1 MKNLVVCV
9 LGLALLAFGTSNMAQ
24 AQSYPAKPIRVI
36 VPYPPADTG
45 DTIARLIGQKL
56 SERLGQE
63 VIVDNRPG
71 ASGQIGL
78 ELATRAAPDGYTLAL
93 GQAGNV
99 SVAPHTYKA
108 LPYDP
113 IADFLPVAL
122 VAWNYLALVVH
133 PALPYKSVAE
143 MIAWAKA
150 NPGKLTFAS
159 NGEGGFPHLSFE
171 LLRVQAGFT
180 YLHVPYKGSAQIV
193 TDLIGGQVDAAMAS
207 YTSMSPLVRAEK
219 LRLLGITN
227 PTRMPAE
234 PGVPTVADSL
244 PRLQFARMVWFS
256 RAAGHAARD
265 RGEAERRDQPG
276 FEASRRGRKNVR
288 RRTGHCHRVTGIFRR
303 NDAQRECEIRKAHQ
317 DDRIQAA
324 IVPARTA
331 GGCSRRLL

>member
-113 IADFLPVAL
+113 TADFLPVAL

-171 LLRVQAGFT
+171 LLRVQADFT

-193 TDLIGGQVDAAMAS
+193 TDLIGGQIDAAMAS

-234 PGVPTVADSL
+234 PGVPTVADSFPGYNSRGWFGFLAPRGTPRAVVVRLNEEINRVLKL
-244 PRLQFARMVWFS
+244 PDVAEKMS
-256 RAAGHAARD
+256 AAGLVIVTESPEYF
-265 RGEAERRDQPG
+265 GEMMRSENAKYAKLTRTIG
-276 FEASRRGRKNVR
+276 FKP
-288 RRTGHCHRVTGIFRR
+288 
-303 NDAQRECEIRKAHQ
+303 Q
-317 DDRIQAA
+317 
-324 IVPARTA
+324 
-331 GGCSRRLL
+331 

>member
-113 IADFLPVAL
+113 TADFLPVAL

-171 LLRVQAGFT
+171 LLRVQADFT

-193 TDLIGGQVDAAMAS
+193 TDLIGGQIDAAMAS

-234 PGVPTVADSL
+234 PGVPTVADAFPGYNSRGWFGFLAPRGTPRAVVVRLNEEINRVLKL
-244 PRLQFARMVWFS
+244 PDVAEKMS
-256 RAAGHAARD
+256 AAGLVIVTESPEYF
-265 RGEAERRDQPG
+265 GEMMRSENAKYAKLTRTIG
-276 FEASRRGRKNVR
+276 FKP
-288 RRTGHCHRVTGIFRR
+288 
-303 NDAQRECEIRKAHQ
+303 Q
-317 DDRIQAA
+317 
-324 IVPARTA
+324 
-331 GGCSRRLL
+331 

>member
-113 IADFLPVAL
+113 ITDFLPVAL

-171 LLRVQAGFT
+171 LLRVQADFT

-193 TDLIGGQVDAAMAS
+193 TDLIGGQIDAAMAS

-234 PGVPTVADSL
+234 PGVPTVADAFPGYNSRGWFGFLAPRGTPRAVVVRLNEEINRILKL
-244 PRLQFARMVWFS
+244 PDVAEKMT
-256 RAAGHAARD
+256 AAGL
-265 RGEAERRDQPG
+265 
-276 FEASRRGRKNVR
+276 VI
-288 RRTGHCHRVTGIFRR
+288 VTESPEYFGDMMRSESAKYAKLTKTIGLKP
-303 NDAQRECEIRKAHQ
+303 Q
-317 DDRIQAA
+317 
-324 IVPARTA
+324 
-331 GGCSRRLL
+331 

>member
-113 IADFLPVAL
+113 TADFLPVAL

-133 PALPYKSVAE
+133 PALPYKTVAE

-180 YLHVPYKGSAQIV
+180 YLHVPYKGSGQIV

-234 PGVPTVADSL
+234 PGVPTVADSFPGYNSRGWFGFLAPRGTPRAIVARLNEEINRVLKL
-244 PRLQFARMVWFS
+244 PDVAEKMS
-256 RAAGHAARD
+256 AAGLVKAAV
-265 RGEAERRDQPG
+265 APT
-276 FEASRRGRKNVR
+276 
-288 RRTGHCHRVTGIFRR
+288 RTGGGCFRR
-303 NDAQRECEIRKAHQ
+303 L
-317 DDRIQAA
+317 
-324 IVPARTA
+324 P
-331 GGCSRRLL
+331 